1 MFFLTSCEAVSHLR
15 QKGDSQNECFK
26 KTKDAKFSEKRTF
39 LTTWYAHV
47 RRLERLLKQDILAV
61 ELASDLK
68 ELIHLSG
75 TLKEKLKRFSQ
86 IFVYGMYV
94 LIFYLWLS
102 ENMWK
107 TIFCSSFTSIHLP
120 KIIMQLWALEN
131 SC

>member
-15 QKGDSQNECFK
+15 QKSESQNGCFK

-39 LTTWYAHV
+39 LTLWYAHL

-61 ELASDLK
+61 ELVSDLK

-86 IFVYGMYV
+86 IFVYDMYV

-102 ENMWK
+102 ENMR
-107 TIFCSSFTSIHLP
+107 
-120 KIIMQLWALEN
+120 
-131 SC
+131 